1 MGGSTW
7 GLRAAMRC
15 GLGIQG
21 SACPIKYKR
30 PPSPGLHM
38 SLHCPYHMIMSE
50 ISSPQP
56 RVSSSPRESTH
67 PISQRPEGVAGSM
80 VPTQLTH
87 EQAGSEPAP
96 DTAGLRVVLGTS
108 TDELRESFFRA
119 CHAEWNSSV
128 PWEARHQSWVMRARA
143 LMQQAYLQRE
153 EAELKQAKWL
163 ADGRGQLWWV
173 FRSAPCAPPAI
184 TSSPWR

>member
-1 MGGSTW
+1 MTSGSCSPHACQLHGGRQNSEVRQAAAWSCGGGASAQHQRMGLGGSTW

-56 RVSSSPRESTH
+56 RLSSSPDESTH
-67 PISQRPEGVAGSM
+67 PISQRPERGSRSM
-80 VPTQLTH
+80 VPKQLTL
-87 EQAGSEPAP
+87 EQAESEPGS

-128 PWEARHQSWVMRARA
+128 PWEARHQS
-143 LMQQAYLQRE
+143 
-153 EAELKQAKWL
+153 
-163 ADGRGQLWWV
+163 
-173 FRSAPCAPPAI
+173 
-184 TSSPWR
+184 